1 MLFLASQRHYD
12 FKTID
17 EFESL
22 DELYVMNSEPDN
34 YLFFQEAA
42 GRRGPVPLHS
52 SNRLKTDP
60 GCKRKYNIHA
70 VCYVCRVRRIVILYF
85 VGE

>member
-52 SNRLKTDP
+52 SNPQPNTP
-60 GCKRKYNIHA
+60 NTFKYNLITDVLGVFGV
-70 VCYVCRVRRIVILYF
+70 VCSVM
-85 VGE
+85 